1 MGPGLAARRAV
12 IQAARVIYEATPSA
26 VARRLYFDAF
36 CRVVRNRSVRST
48 LDGLNFE
55 LDLGEIIDVGLF
67 LGRWEPD
74 VTACLERFCR
84 PGATVLDIGAN
95 VGAHTLRLA
104 RRVGKA
110 GRVFAFEPTEFA
122 FRKLLRNLALND
134 IPQVTPVQ
142 VALAARNRPGQH
154 VDFRASWRTDGG
166 RHDGPTVVDLV
177 RLDDW
182 WAVSGSGKPELV
194 KIDVDGNEFGV
205 LTAAGIFS
213 RARCPSS

>member
-1 MGPGLAARRAV
+1 M
-12 IQAARVIYEATPSA
+12 
-26 VARRLYFDAF
+26 
-36 CRVVRNRSVRST
+36 
-48 LDGLNFE
+48 
-55 LDLGEIIDVGLF
+55 
-67 LGRWEPD
+67 
-74 VTACLERFCR
+74 
-84 PGATVLDIGAN
+84 LDIGAN

-134 IPQVTPVQ
+134 LPQVTPVQ

-205 LTAAGIFS
+205 LTGGRDLLAGSLPILVMEAVGPHFYGSTENPFAFLRDLGYQFANARTGQPYAHLDEMKRLFPPEDRAMAVSINVVAAPRS
-213 RARCPSS
+213 DV